1 MIASLCSLKTGKMV
15 GFVGF
20 KGFELELGFKGFGF
34 ELGFSKPTVQIC
46 KRSQPLD
53 WESSTAKTVVVPTG
67 I

>member
-1 MIASLCSLKTGKMV
+1 M

-34 ELGFSKPTVQIC
+34 TLGFSKPTVQIC

-53 WESSTAKTVVVPTG
+53 WESSTAETVVVPTS